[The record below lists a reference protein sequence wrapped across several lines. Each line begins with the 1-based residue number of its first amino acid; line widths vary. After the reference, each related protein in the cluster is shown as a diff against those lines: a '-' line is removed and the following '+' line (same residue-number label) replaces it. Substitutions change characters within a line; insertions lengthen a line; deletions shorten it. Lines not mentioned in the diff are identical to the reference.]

1 MKIALGKVLNRIS
14 TIKKK
19 NEKLFLLSVSTLI
32 ILSVALITYLILINN
47 SSKKVEQGY
56 SVTKLESG
64 TPDYKTILPNGKTIE
79 DLGGWTKISPSN
91 ASPVYT
97 FVDKIDNIPIKVSE
111 QPLPDEFKND
121 TKNQVEEMAKS
132 FGANEMIK
140 IDNIF
145 MYIGIS
151 AEGYQSIILT
161 KNDLLILIKSE
172 AKISNDKWV
181 NYVRS
186 LN

>member
-1 MKIALGKVLNRIS
+1 MRIILGKILNHLIN
-14 TIKKK
+14 IKRK
-19 NEKLFLLSVSTLI
+19 NKKLFLLLASALI
-32 ILSVALITYLILINN
+32 ILSVALVTYFILINN
-47 SSKKVEQGY
+47 NSKKADQGY
-56 SVTKLESG
+56 NVTKLEAG
-64 TPDYKTILPNGKTIE
+64 TPDYKTVLPDGKTIE

-97 FVDKIDNIPIKVSE
+97 FVDKIDNVPIKVSE

-121 TKNQVEEMAKS
+121 TKNQIEEMAKS

-181 NYVRS
+181 SYIRL